1 MVVVDAVFEPTLTS
15 FKQLDPQTL
24 YRLTGSLH
32 HAVAD
37 LHLVNRYYGWFR
49 LFLLLSLLTL
59 GSIIYWQSDQLPLAF
74 AGLVLLG
81 LAESGLLIT
90 THEALHGTL
99 LAMPRWEKFLSCLI
113 SWPMAWPAMTY
124 RVLHLWHH
132 RWNSLD
138 CRDPERIAPC
148 SRPWLRWAVAA
159 GGVGLILSTVQQAW
173 LFRQFDSRLSGRMAW
188 DAVGICLL
196 HATIIIVAIN
206 QGVLGRYLL
215 SWLIVERIVGCVLQT
230 RALVEHW
237 GLWQPRQNHLL
248 SQLYGSRNVGADL
261 WVNALMGGLPHHSAH
276 HAFPWIPFHHLPQ
289 ASARIEQIL
298 VESGLPPLPRC
309 SGYLNAIRQLL

>member
-1 MVVVDAVFEPTLTS
+1 VFESTLPLFNNLSAPTIH
-15 FKQLDPQTL
+15 
-24 YRLTGSLH
+24 RLSRNLCQ
-32 HAVAD
+32 AVAD
-37 LHLVNRYYGWFR
+37 LHQVNRLYGWCRF
-49 LFLLLSLLTL
+49 FLLLALLVS
-59 GSIIYWQSDQLPLAF
+59 GAMVYWLSDQWYIALP
-74 AGLVLLG
+74 GLMLLG
-81 LAESGLLIT
+81 LAESGLLIA

-99 LAMPRWEKFLSCLI
+99 LAMPHWERFLSCLI

-173 LFRQFDSRLSGRMAW
+173 LLRQFDPRLSGRMVW

-196 HATIIIVAIN
+196 HAMIIIVAIN

-215 SWLIVERIVGCVLQT
+215 SWLIVERIVGCLLQT

-248 SQLYGSRNVGADL
+248 SQLYGSRNVGACRWL
-261 WVNALMGGLPHHSAH
+261 NALMGGLPHHSAH
-276 HAFPWIPFHHLPQ
+276 HAFPGIPFHHLPQ
-289 ASARIEQIL
+289 ASTRIEQIL
-298 VESGLPPLPRC
+298 VQSGLPPLPRC
-309 SGYLNAIRQLL
+309 TGYLNAIRQLL